1 MQATG
6 NICSMAKHTKTLKV
20 RVKDKHRPLLNQMAR
35 SVNFVW
41 NYVNELSHR
50 SIKERGVFLSAYTIQ
65 KYTQGAHK
73 ELGLHSHTV
82 QRVASEYVTR
92 RKQFKKARL
101 SWRRSGGVRRSLGW
115 VPINTG
121 MAKWKNGQVY
131 YNGHYLTARTY
142 YSIAST

>member
-1 MQATG
+1 MRDKPRTSSAGKDSAGCASSPGKLMVRRLVNLQATG
-6 NICSMAKHTKTLKV
+6 NIYSMAKHTKTLKV

-50 SIKERGVFLSAYTIQ
+50 SIKEHGVFLSAYDIH
-65 KYTQGAHK
+65 KYVGGSSK

-82 QRVASEYVTR
+82 QKVGAEYVIR

-101 SWRRSGGVRRSLGW
+101 NWRKSGGARRSPG
-115 VPINTG
+115 
-121 MAKWKNGQVY
+121 
-131 YNGHYLTARTY
+131 
-142 YSIAST
+142 